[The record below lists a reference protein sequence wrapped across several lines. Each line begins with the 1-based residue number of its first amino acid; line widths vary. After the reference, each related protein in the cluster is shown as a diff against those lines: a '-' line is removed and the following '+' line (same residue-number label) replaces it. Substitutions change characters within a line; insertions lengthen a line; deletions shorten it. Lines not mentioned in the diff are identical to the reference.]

1 MTSKYLSRQYDPI
14 IPEVIGICEEFNL
27 ERFSIQWLSDVIRE
41 TPEKY
46 PHLSNLINTVPFH
59 KFKEYTS
66 KTLGH
71 SDRFG
76 TWNSQ
81 SSKCRVYIYRGMTE

>member
-1 MTSKYLSRQYDPI
+1 MTSKYMPRIYDSI
-14 IPEVIGICEEFNL
+14 IPEVIGICEEFNR

-71 SDRFG
+71 SDRFW

>member
-1 MTSKYLSRQYDPI
+1 MTSKYMPRIYNSI
-14 IPEVIGICEEFNL
+14 IPEVIGICEEFNR

>member
-1 MTSKYLSRQYDPI
+1 MTSKYMPRIYDSI
-14 IPEVIGICEEFNL
+14 IPEVIGICEEFNRG
-27 ERFSIQWLSDVIRE
+27 RFSIQWLSDVIRE
-41 TPEKY
+41 TPDKY

-81 SSKCRVYIYRGMTE
+81 SSKCSVYIYRGMTE

>member
-1 MTSKYLSRQYDPI
+1 MTSKYMPRIYDSI
-14 IPEVIGICEEFNL
+14 IPEVIGICEEFNR

-41 TPEKY
+41 IPEKY

>member
-1 MTSKYLSRQYDPI
+1 MTSKYMPRIYDSI